1 MRAWVAGAAIL
12 MSAGAMCAQAPAG
25 APRMVLIDQD
35 AAGPG
40 GSDQMAMMVLLQSPM
55 AKVLGITVV
64 TGDAW
69 QPEEVQH
76 TLRMLEIIHR
86 TDVPVVP
93 GAMFPLVRNETESMA
108 ERDFVGTSP
117 WYGAWTEGARYH
129 PPLVVPP
136 LKEGAPT
143 TKPLDEDAAHFLI
156 RQVHAHPHEVT
167 IYAAG
172 PLTNIALALS
182 IDPEFAQ
189 LTQGIVIMGGSLSPQ
204 TADPEFA
211 THPRHEFNFWSD
223 PEAAHIVLR
232 AAWPRVDLTPVD
244 ISVKTLFSKEMMADI
259 AKSSSPA
266 AQYVAKYTTE
276 YHYLWDELAAAA
288 WQTLRDRCRADF
300 VHLERVR
307 TDSLLHHVLAAGG
320 ASTVAVQPSPFLTW
334 DRYKDWH
341 AYWKSRGNT
350 FPNTVARKHRRLS
363 ELGKLSFE
371 IATDP
376 RRFREMVEWTFRR
389 KEEWLVR
396 KGVTYSSSVGSA
408 RYMSSSRMRPAA
420 STRSAS

>member
-1 MRAWVAGAAIL
+1 MRRVFVAVVMTGVCAGALLAQN
-12 MSAGAMCAQAPAG
+12 GADEK
-25 APRMVLIDQD
+25 PRTVIIDQD

-69 QPEEVQH
+69 RPEEVQH

-93 GAMFPLVRNETESMA
+93 GAVFPLVRNEAESMA
-108 ERDFVGTSP
+108 ERAFVGSSP
-117 WYGAWTEGARYH
+117 WYGAWTPGATYH
-129 PPLVVPP
+129 GPFVVPP
-136 LKEGAPT
+136 LKEGEPT

-189 LTQGIVIMGGSLSPQ
+189 LTQGIVIMGGSLAPR
-204 TADPEFA
+204 TDDPEFA
-211 THPRHEFNFWSD
+211 THPRHEFNFWFD

-244 ISVKTLFSKEMMADI
+244 ISVKTLFSKEMMAEI
-259 AKSSSPA
+259 ARSPTPS

-276 YHYLWDELAAAA
+276 YHYLWDELAAAT
-288 WQTLRDRCRADF
+288 WLDPKIITS
-300 VHLERVR
+300 ERVLYVDVDLTR
-307 TDSLLHHVLAAGG
+307 GPNYGDT
-320 ASTVAVQPSPFLTW
+320 LTW
-334 DRYKDWH
+334 TDANRPKDRQL
-341 AYWKSRGNT
+341 R
-350 FPNTVARKHRRLS
+350 TVHVHEDLDA
-363 ELGKLSFE
+363 
-371 IATDP
+371 P
-376 RRFREMVEWTFRR
+376 RFNKMFVDLMKAPPRQ
-389 KEEWLVR
+389 
-396 KGVTYSSSVGSA
+396 
-408 RYMSSSRMRPAA
+408 P
-420 STRSAS
+420 